1 MSTITFDTLKFAK
14 KLEKAGMTQETA
26 EAIAEAQSEAFEEM
40 TKTKEIATKSDLTE
54 LKYDLLKW
62 IVGLSFAQFALI
74 ISILLKLPVTPQ

>member
-14 KLEKAGMTQETA
+14 KLENAGMPQATA

-40 TKTKEIATKSDLTE
+40 TKTKELSTKNDLME

-62 IVGLSFAQFALI
+62 IVGLAFAQFALLI
-74 ISILLKLPVTPQ
+74 GILMKLPH